1 MPYISSNGTVGG
13 PKGVVRTI
21 TDFFMGIVNFFA
33 LFVTAVT
40 NPPQRLQS
48 QSTSAGW
55 GSSSGNRSGPSNR
68 GLNRRPGRNIRGM
81 KNLQGNAEAR
91 MGG

>member
-1 MPYISSNGTVGG
+1 MLCRAGDRFHHVIPT
-13 PKGVVRTI
+13 GVLSRTQRTHCI
-21 TDFFMGIVNFFA
+21 IVLPA
-33 LFVTAVT
+33 LFLAS
-40 NPPQRLQS
+40 PQ
-48 QSTSAGW
+48 SAGW